1 MASIAP
7 GLGAAASVCFGIAP
21 GQHTGRLFGQP
32 LLVGGRR
39 MDDLCGYRPVLISRT
54 PLPAAGGASE
64 PVSALGP
71 VYLDAQSEPALEA
84 ELSALQV
91 NAVLVRP
98 DRHILATAETDAEIT
113 ALAGLKF
120 PSPLG

>member
-1 MASIAP
+1 
-7 GLGAAASVCFGIAP
+7 
-21 GQHTGRLFGQP
+21 
-32 LLVGGRR
+32 
-39 MDDLCGYRPVLISRT
+39 
-54 PLPAAGGASE
+54 
-64 PVSALGP
+64 LGP